1 MTYAMHQGQF
11 DVAIGARPRAG
22 VLRVLEAL
30 ALAYLLMISSGM
42 FGFVDVLT
50 FGDLYDKEAESPF
63 AGFLW
68 PIAYLMF
75 AGLTVVAWRE
85 LTFVVRN
92 NLWVLAFPVVVAL
105 SALWSKD
112 AAATIDGTI
121 RMGMTTLMGIYLGS
135 RFDIQDL
142 AKAVFLIML
151 VAVGASVL
159 SALAGVGFALMEDGT
174 VRGVFHHK
182 NTLGSR
188 AALLFSTSL
197 ALLIAGWRPH
207 LAIAGLGCALFAA
220 VVSQSATS
228 VALAGLCLIVLP
240 VAVVLRARWSTLV
253 YALILLGALVSL
265 IAFLIVFYRI
275 NPVVEIL
282 TALGRDLTFTGRILL
297 WDAAFD
303 YLSARPLLGTG
314 FDAFWTGR
322 LDWRILIVME
332 ELGNILHFHNS
343 FLEIAVT
350 LGAAG
355 LLAVLVTL
363 GGYGRAA
370 LMALRLRVDPLSVWP
385 TIFAAVLFAVAMV
398 EVEIF
403 VQHKILHILLI
414 ALGIAAAR
422 QVQQERA
429 VAAPTPGGPAPLHHY
444 HHVPRLPSMEAA
456 HGHHQ
461 A

>member
-1 MTYAMHQGQF
+1 MAQAAYQSQ
-11 DVAIGARPRAG
+11 IGVFGSRPRTGLVRA
-22 VLRVLEAL
+22 LEVL

-50 FGDLYDKEAESPF
+50 FGDLYEKEAESPF

-68 PIAYLMF
+68 PVAYLVS
-75 AGLTVVAWRE
+75 AGVIALVWRE
-85 LTFVVRN
+85 LVAVTRI
-92 NLWVLAFPVVVAL
+92 NLWVLAFPAVVAA

-112 AAATIDGTI
+112 SAATIDGTI
-121 RMGMTTLMGIYLGS
+121 RMTMTTLVGIYLGT

-151 VAVGASVL
+151 VAVGASVV
-159 SALAGVGFALMEDGT
+159 SALAGLSFAQMEDGT

-220 VVSQSATS
+220 IISQSATS
-228 VALAGLCLIVLP
+228 VALAGLCLVVVPI
-240 VAVVLRARWSTLV
+240 AVVLRARWSTLV
-253 YALILLGALVSL
+253 YAMILLGALISL

-297 WDAAFD
+297 WEAAFD
-303 YLSARPLLGTG
+303 YLGARPLFGTG

-343 FLEIAVT
+343 FLEVAVT
-350 LGAAG
+350 LGGAG
-355 LLAVLVTL
+355 LLAVAVTF

-370 LMALRLRVDPLSVWP
+370 LMALRLRVDPLAVWP

-403 VQHKILHILLI
+403 LQHKILHILLV
-414 ALGIAAAR
+414 ALGIASAR
-422 QVQQERA
+422 QVRQAQAAAAMALA
-429 VAAPTPGGPAPLHHY
+429 VTPSAVRHPRSF
-444 HHVPRLPSMEAA
+444 PRLPSMEAA
-456 HGHHQ
+456 HAHHQ